1 MSVGLSFPRG
11 ERQVGSGAIETGG
24 FSSGSLALG
33 PLALGQLLLLA
44 LHSCFTQAAQVA
56 DD

>member
-11 ERQVGSGAIETGG
+11 ERRVGSGAIETCG

-33 PLALGQLLLLA
+33 PLALGQFLLLA
-44 LHSCFTQAAQVA
+44 LHSCFTQAGQVA